1 MREEDE
7 ERTTAAR
14 DVPAEVQRL
23 EPPTRAPARVRE
35 RAFSPSA
42 VDAAPREGSEKSLR
56 ACACREAHDEHEQM
70 QRVGTTCQR

>member
-1 MREEDE
+1 MRSI
-7 ERTTAAR
+7 RFLKT
-14 DVPAEVQRL
+14 PAPLQTYLLAGRA
-23 EPPTRAPARVRE
+23 APARVRE
-35 RAFSPSA
+35 RVSSPSA